1 MILNRKLKSFAFVL
15 NSLFIGKLCSA
26 QASAPPDYRSLSS
39 LSLSDCINIAL
50 QNGSKIKIAKAERET
65 SRIQADRDGPYSA
78 SSPTL
83 YATLSGTLQG
93 PSVSYPYPG
102 RNPAE
107 VLPSGTAKLDII
119 VEQILYRTGF
129 KAAKGRYQSQ
139 LSIADLV
146 FFKAMNDLAH
156 SVHKAYIDALKADS
170 GLKISQEGVEAA
182 LSFEKLVLKQI
193 ETGRAK
199 PVDAETVKAQVA
211 EAETG
216 RTQAEGGL
224 ALARL
229 NLNRLMGIPLTS
241 ALELAMISEAVFV
254 PDSPEPA
261 IENAL
266 KNRTDLLSIRE
277 GIKSAKA
284 GISLS
289 QTQLQPILSLR
300 GQLSEA
306 TPSAFQHEHYAAA
319 TLEIRLP
326 ILDGGKSRFD
336 AQEARAQASKLEATI
351 EEAKSGIQLEVR
363 QAWLKLKETQAYIT
377 QSQVQQNGMEATERV
392 AAKAYEVGHETV
404 IEVRNAQ
411 REVRLAKERQRI
423 ARFELLAADAEFRY
437 AQGLLLDPKVMPGL
451 LPGGKKR

>member
-1 MILNRKLKSFAFVL
+1 MILKRKLKIFAFAL
-15 NSLFIGKLCSA
+15 SSLFVGKVGSA
-26 QASAPPDYRSLSS
+26 QASAPPDHWSLYS

-50 QNGSKIKIAKAERET
+50 QNGSKMKVAKAEREA
-65 SRIQADRDGPYSA
+65 SRIQADREGPSSA

-107 VLPSGTAKLDII
+107 VLPSETARLDII
-119 VEQILYRTGF
+119 VEQTLYRPGF

-146 FFKAMNDLAH
+146 FFKAMNDLSL
-156 SVHKAYIDALKADS
+156 SVNKAYINTLRAES

-193 ETGRAK
+193 ETGYAK

-216 RTQAEGGL
+216 RTQAEGSL

-229 NLNRLMGIPLTS
+229 NLNRLMGRPLTS
-241 ALELAMISEAVFV
+241 ALSLEMSSEAVSV

-261 IENAL
+261 IEKAL
-266 KNRTDLLSIRE
+266 KNRADLLSIRE

-336 AQEARAQASKLEATI
+336 THEARAQASKLEATL

-363 QAWLKLKETQAYIT
+363 QAWLKLKETLANIT
-377 QSQVQQNGMEATERV
+377 QSQVQQNGMEAMERV
-392 AAKAYEVGHETV
+392 AEKAYEVGQGTV

-423 ARFELLAADAEFRY
+423 SRFELLAADAEFRY
-437 AQGLLLDPKVMPGL
+437 AQGLLLDPKVTPRL

>member
-1 MILNRKLKSFAFVL
+1 MIFNRKLRICAFAL
-15 NSLFIGKLCSA
+15 NALFIGKVCGA
-26 QASAPPDYRSLSS
+26 QASALPEYRALSSISLSE
-39 LSLSDCINIAL
+39 CIYIAL
-50 QNGSKIKIAKAERET
+50 QNASKMKVAKAEREA
-65 SRIQADRDGPYSA
+65 SRIQANREGPSSV

-83 YATLSGTLQG
+83 YAILSGTVQG

-107 VLPSGTAKLDII
+107 VLPSETARLDII
-119 VEQILYRTGF
+119 VEQILYRPGF
-129 KAAKGRYQSQ
+129 KAAQGRYQSQ
-139 LSIADLV
+139 LSLADLV
-146 FFKAMNDLAH
+146 FFKAMNDLAL
-156 SVHKAYIDALKADS
+156 SVHKAYIDALKAES

-216 RTQAEGGL
+216 RTQAEGSL

-229 NLNRLMGIPLTS
+229 NLNRSMGRPLTS
-241 ALELAMISEAVFV
+241 ALELTMISEAVSMT
-254 PDSPEPA
+254 DSPESA

-266 KNRTDLLSIRE
+266 KNRVELLSIRE

-289 QTQLQPILSLR
+289 QTLLQPILSLR

-326 ILDGGKSRFD
+326 ILDGGKTRFD
-336 AQEARAQASKLEATI
+336 TQEARAQAYKLEATL
-351 EEAKSGIQLEVR
+351 EEAISGIQLEIR
-363 QAWLKLKETQAYIT
+363 QAWLKLKETQANIT
-377 QSQVQQNGMEATERV
+377 LSLVQQSGMEATERV
-392 AAKAYEVGHETV
+392 AEKAYEVGQGTV

-411 REVRLAKERQRI
+411 REVRLAKERERI
-423 ARFELLAADAEFRY
+423 ARFELLAADAEFRF
-437 AQGLLLDPKVMPGL
+437 AQGLFLDRKVMPGL
-451 LPGGKKR
+451 LSGGKKR